1 MAGLEDLLGGILGG
15 ASGGQRRSNQAGNIP
30 DLNRIMMMVGPLI
43 AAFAASGG
51 LQNLL
56 KKLTSNGLGGQVNS
70 WVSTGSNE
78 PISADQVQQALPDEV
93 AQISAQTGLGQD
105 EVANGLSAILPG
117 LVDKVTPA
125 GELPQEGSGNSSLN
139 DVLGQ
144 LPGGD
149 LLKGMFGR

>member
-1 MAGLEDLLGGILGG
+1 MAGLEDLLGGILKGS
-15 ASGGQRRSNQAGNIP
+15 SGGQPHSTQASGIP

-56 KKLTSNGLGGQVNS
+56 KKLTSGGLGGQVNS
-70 WVSTGSNE
+70 WVSTGENE
-78 PISADQVQQALPDEV
+78 PISPDQIQQALPDEV
-93 AQISAQTGLGQD
+93 AQISAETGLD
-105 EVANGLSAILPG
+105 NAEVANGLSAILPG

-125 GELPQEGSGNSSLN
+125 GEVPQQSADNSLA
-139 DVLGQ
+139 DLLGG

-149 LLKGMFGR
+149 LLKGLFGR